1 MRRAFTLIELLV
13 IVAVIAVMVAVA
25 VVSVVKGQQYARLR
39 GTVRTVFSTV
49 RQARA
54 RALVS
59 KSPTLLTFSSK
70 TTEEGLVSSVRVR
83 SSENTR
89 LSSHRSA
96 RSLTGEMRTFEVDD
110 DNDTDGVKEPSV
122 SQGDG
127 SGDGGGS
134 TGDMMFSENPISE
147 DILKG
152 VCIEVVMDSDAEVSG
167 SSLGEKA
174 KRSKISIFSNADFI
188 AGKYGR
194 QQEGKTSEKGRES
207 AEKEDAGTEPS
218 AAPAQEERSIVWQI
232 NGRTEPHTIYIYP
245 EDGDR
250 DSAWEIRVD
259 RFGGVKILEEGEDL

>member
-13 IVAVIAVMVAVA
+13 IVAVISVMVAVA

-70 TTEEGLVSSVRVR
+70 TTEDGVVSSVLVR
-83 SSENTR
+83 SSENMR
-89 LSSHRSA
+89 LSGHRSA
-96 RSLTGEMRTFEVDD
+96 RSLTGEERTFNSDADADSAKAAVSA
-110 DNDTDGVKEPSV
+110 P
-122 SQGDG
+122 SQGV
-127 SGDGGGS
+127 GGGEGTES
-134 TGDMMFSENPISE
+134 AEDLLFSENPISE
-147 DILKG
+147 EILKG
-152 VCIEVVMDSDAEVSG
+152 ICIEVVMDSDAEESG
-167 SSLGEKA
+167 SSLGENA

-188 AGKYGR
+188 AGKYKRR
-194 QQEGKTSEKGRES
+194 QEDKKSGKGSES
-207 AEKEDAGTEPS
+207 TAEDDAGTES
-218 AAPAQEERSIVWQI
+218 SVAHIGEERSIVWQI
-232 NGRTEPHTIYIYP
+232 NGRTEPHTIYIYS

-259 RFGGVKILEEGEDL
+259 RFGGVKILEEGEER